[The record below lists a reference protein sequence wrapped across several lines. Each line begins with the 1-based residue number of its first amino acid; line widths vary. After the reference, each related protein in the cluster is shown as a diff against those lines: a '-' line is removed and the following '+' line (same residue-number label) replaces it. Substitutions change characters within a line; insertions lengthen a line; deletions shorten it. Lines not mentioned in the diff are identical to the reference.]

1 MSAKNIL
8 NLTHTEARA
17 FFLRSSSYCTFDL
30 PSYFSFDSILKE
42 AESIIKQKIELKY
55 CCILKDSNK
64 TNKDSNI
71 LYPSNFHEVNYTI
84 FANKDANL
92 SWRPLQLIHPV
103 LYVALVDLITGKDN
117 WDKIVARFKY
127 FRKTKHIRCKSMP
140 VCSNIRNDVQQI
152 SNWRKD
158 VVNETLRKS
167 IDFNYI
173 YETDI
178 ANCYSSIYTHSITW
192 SLHGKEESKRL
203 LQKDK
208 LKGELGHSIDVMIQ
222 GMSYGQTNGIPQG
235 SILMDFI
242 AEIVLGYIDIKLEK
256 AIKESKITNY
266 YIIRFRD
273 DYRIF
278 VNTQEDGQQI
288 LKCLSDV
295 AHDMGLRLNSSKT
308 DSADSIVL
316 KSVKKDKIALIN
328 DFRDYKSYV
337 KRSTSPS
344 KQQTYYIDYL
354 LKIYTFS
361 LANPNSSQISAP
373 LTELFES
380 IIEPDKIHNKREMI
394 SIIADLAYHNPSVQL
409 FRAYIGIVSKL
420 IEPYTTTTKKRLMD
434 KFCKKISSLANTDYL
449 DIWMQRLMH
458 PIGMQW
464 NFPTKLCQIISGSR
478 KVLWNSDWM
487 QPDLKQRLENCSIYD
502 VAALNAIPAVLSIK
516 EINIFSNPYVAPI
529 DNQ

>member
-1 MSAKNIL
+1 MSAKSIL
-8 NLTHTEARA
+8 SLTHKEARS
-17 FFLRSSSYCTFDL
+17 FFLMPSSYCTFDL
-30 PSYFSFDSILKE
+30 PEYFTFGDVLKE
-42 AESIIKQKIELKY
+42 AESIIKQEGG
-55 CCILKDSNK
+55 LKDCCVL
-64 TNKDSNI
+64 KDPTKANRESNI
-71 LYPSNFHEVNYTI
+71 LYPSNFYEVNYTI
-84 FANKDANL
+84 FVNKDADL

-103 LYVALVDLITGKDN
+103 LYVALVDLITEKDN
-117 WDKIVARFKY
+117 WDQIVGRFKY
-127 FRKTKHIRCKSMP
+127 FRKIKRIRCKSMP

-158 VVNETLRKS
+158 VVNETLKKS

-192 SLHGKEESKRL
+192 ALHGKEESKLL

-208 LKGELGHSIDVMIQ
+208 LKGKLGHSIDVMIQ

-242 AEIVLGYIDIKLEK
+242 AEMVLGYIDVKLEK
-256 AIKESKITNY
+256 GIKESKITNY
-266 YIIRFRD
+266 HIIRFRD

-278 VNTQEDGQQI
+278 VNTKEDGKQI

-337 KRSTSPS
+337 KRPTAPS

-361 LANPNSSQISAP
+361 LDNPNSSQISAP

-394 SIIADLAYHNPSVQL
+394 SIIADLAYRNPSVQL
-409 FRAYIGIVSKL
+409 FRSYIGTVSKL
-420 IEPYTTTTKKRLMD
+420 IEPYATTTKKHLMG
-434 KFCKKISSLANTDYL
+434 KFCKKISRLANTDYL
-449 DIWMQRLMH
+449 DIWMQRLMQ

-464 NFPTKLCQIISGSR
+464 NFSTKLCQIISGSR
-478 KVLWNSDWM
+478 KELWNSDWM
-487 QPDLKQRLENCSIYD
+487 KPDLKQRIEKCSIFD
-502 VAALNAIPAVLSIK
+502 VSVLSAIPAVLSKK
-516 EINIFSNPYVAPI
+516 EINIFSNPYIATS
-529 DNQ
+529 DDK